1 MRAPIQLIVA
11 ISLAT
16 ISCAAI
22 FVPGCGGPD
31 TRPATNDDF
40 RAVQAAEAAQGRNLS
55 IARNPG
61 TACASACDAADVTC
75 DGAGQICD
83 LARQTEDLDLRVRCR
98 AAEERCAEARAQDR
112 DDCECPAAA
121 P

>member
-1 MRAPIQLIVA
+1 VRASIQLIAA
-11 ISLAT
+11 ISFAT

-22 FVPGCGGPD
+22 FVTGCGGPD

-40 RAVQAAEAAQGRNLS
+40 RAVQAAEAAQGRSLS
-55 IARNPG
+55 IARDPG
-61 TACASACDAADVTC
+61 TACPSACDAADAIC
-75 DGAGQICD
+75 DGAEQICN

-98 AAEERCAEARAQDR
+98 DAERRCAEAQALDR
-112 DDCECPAAA
+112 DDCECPPVA